1 MVLGR
6 VVSCPALSM
15 WNRKRENTKET
26 RDGLKLLDARA
37 RELFTRVTR
46 VHEEGG
52 GEEGNTKPGGYL
64 CRVIGGV

>member
-52 GEEGNTKPGGYL
+52 EGGRRGIQNL
-64 CRVIGGV
+64 VAICVV